1 MARKPTQRDRLA
13 GLTRGLERVDRAAF
27 ERLLADLAPISA
39 SRLRKLL
46 RESGVPLAALVN
58 GVRQENFAALA
69 TTLLDLHGELADAR
83 ASGDRARE
91 SLCRMLVIEAKDHA
105 RWAAKRAGDPA
116 HRAEKEEMAAWM
128 LVWLENP
135 EIFPAW
141 LRARIATSTRSTA
154 P

>member
-13 GLTRGLERVDRAAF
+13 GLTHGLERVDRAAF
-27 ERLLADLAPISA
+27 ERLLGELAPIGE

-46 RESGVPLAALVN
+46 RESGVPLAPLVN

-83 ASGDRARE
+83 TRGDRARE

-105 RWAAKRAGDPA
+105 RWAAQRTGDPA
-116 HRAEKEEMAAWM
+116 HRAEKDEMAAWM

-141 LRARIATSTRSTA
+141 LRARIATSSRSPA

>member
-1 MARKPTQRDRLA
+1 M
-13 GLTRGLERVDRAAF
+13 DRAAF
-27 ERLLADLAPISA
+27 ERLLADLAPIRE

-46 RESGVPLAALVN
+46 RESGVPLAPLVN
-58 GVRQENFAALA
+58 GVRQEHFAALA
-69 TTLLDLHGELADAR
+69 TTLLDLHGELAEAR
-83 ASGDRARE
+83 TSGDRARE

-105 RWAAKRAGDPA
+105 RWAAQRAGDPA

-141 LRARIATSTRSTA
+141 LRARIATSTRSPA

>member
-13 GLTRGLERVDRAAF
+13 ALTRGLERVDRADF
-27 ERLLADLAPISA
+27 ERLLEELAPMRE

-46 RESGVPLAALVN
+46 RESGMPLGALVN
-58 GVRQENFAALA
+58 GVRQENFAALG
-69 TTLLDLHGELADAR
+69 TTLLDLHAELAEAR
-83 ASGDRARE
+83 SSGDRARE

-105 RWAAKRAGDPA
+105 RWAAQRAGDPA

-128 LVWLENP
+128 LVWLENW

-141 LRARIATSTRSTA
+141 VRARIATSSRSPA